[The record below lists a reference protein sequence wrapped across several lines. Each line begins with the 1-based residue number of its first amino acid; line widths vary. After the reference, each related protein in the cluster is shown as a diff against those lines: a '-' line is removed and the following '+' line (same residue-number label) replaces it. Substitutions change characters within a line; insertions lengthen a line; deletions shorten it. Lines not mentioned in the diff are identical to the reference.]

1 MSDVIS
7 LPVQLAGFY
16 KMEAFR
22 EYADGNEIPGSRRAA
37 ADWFPNLITDAG
49 LEGMGTLSILELT
62 AFCRVGTG
70 TTAPAVTDTGL
81 VAQIASTATQQS
93 TSQAA
98 QTTPPYYGSYVITRR
113 FAVGVAAGNL
123 SEVGM
128 ASAATGGIMYSRAR
142 ILDGGGNP
150 TTITVLSNEVLDVT
164 YQVRNY
170 VPTEDG
176 NWSATIASVGYS
188 GTVRAAD
195 ATNAQQWP
203 GVEYAAGRNSN
214 ANFPTTVFNGAIN
227 AAVTGTPSGNDAFAS
242 DANITY
248 VANTLSCDYT
258 ATMGLNAGNLSGG
271 ITAIL
276 LRTAYGS
283 YQLSVS
289 PAFPKDN
296 TKTATLTFRCGPW
309 GRFTP

>member
-22 EYADGNEIPGSRRAA
+22 EDADGNEIPGSRRAA
-37 ADWFPNLITDAG
+37 ADWFPNLITNAG

-81 VAQIASTATQQS
+81 VAQIASTATLQS
-93 TSQAA
+93 SSQTA
-98 QTTPPYYGSYVITRR
+98 QATPPYYGSYVITRR
-113 FAVGVAAGNL
+113 FAAGVAAGNL

-128 ASAATGGIMYSRAR
+128 ASAATGGIMYSRAL

-176 NWSATIASVGYS
+176 NWSATIATVAYS
-188 GTVRAAD
+188 GIVRAAD
-195 ATNAQQWP
+195 ATSTPWA
-203 GVEYAAGRNSN
+203 GVNHPAGRNSN
-214 ANFPTTVFNGAIN
+214 WVPTTTVYNGAIN
-227 AAVTGTPSGNDAFAS
+227 AAITGNPSGSPATVP
-242 DANITY
+242 DANLAY
-248 VANTLSCDYT
+248 VANSLSRDYT
-258 ATMGLNAGNLSGG
+258 ATMGLNDGNLAGG

-276 LRTAYGS
+276 LRTAYGP

-289 PAFPKDN
+289 PAFPKDA